1 MTLIQPYRASWAT
14 DFLSI
19 REKLISVLGDICVN
33 IEHIGST
40 SVPGLAAKPIIDIDI
55 VYNESSDFEL
65 IRLALEI
72 CGYYHNGNQDVE
84 GREVF
89 KRRSLTDSV
98 LDSVAHH
105 LYVCRYDST
114 ELQRHILFRDYL
126 KTHPVARSFYQNLKY
141 EIAGEANEDRKKYA
155 SIKEVK
161 ANSFINYIIQLSAN
175 EHSVFGKV
183 QC

>member
-1 MTLIQPYRASWAT
+1 MTLIQPYRASWTT
-14 DFLSI
+14 DFLNI

-65 IRLALEI
+65 IKLALESL
-72 CGYYHNGNQDVE
+72 GYYHNGNQEIE

-89 KRRSLTDSV
+89 KRLGSQDSV
-98 LDSVAHH
+98 LDFISHH
-105 LYVCRYDST
+105 LYVCRYDSA
-114 ELQRHILFRDYL
+114 ELQRHILFRNYLRTNPAARDYYQHL
-126 KTHPVARSFYQNLKY
+126 KF
-141 EIAGEANEDRKKYA
+141 EIAREAGEDRKKYA

-175 EHSVFGKV
+175 EHSDFGKV

>member
-1 MTLIQPYRASWAT
+1 MTLIRPYRASWAT

-19 REKLISVLGDICVN
+19 REKLTSVLGDICLN

-65 IRLALEI
+65 IKLALET
-72 CGYYHNGNQDVE
+72 CGYYHNGNQEVE

-89 KRRSLTDSV
+89 KRHGSQDPV
-98 LDSVAHH
+98 LDFISHH
-105 LYVCRYDST
+105 LYVCRYDSA

-126 KTHPVARSFYQNLKY
+126 RTNPAARDYYQHLKY
-141 EIAGEANEDRKKYA
+141 EIAREAGEDRKRYA
-155 SIKEVK
+155 AIKTVK
-161 ANSFINYIIQLSAN
+161 AESFFIYIIHLSVA
-175 EHSVFGKV
+175 EHDGFSKV
-183 QC
+183 LC